1 MGGLPQYVVFN
12 WFRASRWSRLA
23 FFYLYQV
30 PEACALY
37 YQEEITMEI
46 LTWQARTEKNLTLVQ
61 LEELTG
67 ISKSTLNTIE
77 NGITSPTLRQLE
89 AIAAA
94 LDVKITD
101 LFDSEYK

>member
-1 MGGLPQYVVFN
+1 
-12 WFRASRWSRLA
+12 
-23 FFYLYQV
+23 
-30 PEACALY
+30 
-37 YQEEITMEI
+37 MEI
-46 LTWQARTEKNLTLVQ
+46 LTWQARTDGHLTLKQ
-61 LEELTG
+61 LEALTG

>member
-1 MGGLPQYVVFN
+1 
-12 WFRASRWSRLA
+12 
-23 FFYLYQV
+23 
-30 PEACALY
+30 
-37 YQEEITMEI
+37 MEI
-46 LTWQARTEKNLTLVQ
+46 LTWQARTDRRLTLKQ
-61 LEELTG
+61 LEALTG

>member
-1 MGGLPQYVVFN
+1 MPI
-12 WFRASRWSRLA
+12 
-23 FFYLYQV
+23 YLGDRTCYSAV
-30 PEACALY
+30 HAALY
-37 YQEEITMEI
+37 DYPKRYDYPKEDDAMEI
-46 LTWQARTEKNLTLVQ
+46 LTWQARTDRHLTLKQ
-61 LEELTG
+61 LEALTG

>member
-1 MGGLPQYVVFN
+1 
-12 WFRASRWSRLA
+12 
-23 FFYLYQV
+23 
-30 PEACALY
+30 
-37 YQEEITMEI
+37 MEI
-46 LTWQARTEKNLTLVQ
+46 LTWQARTDRHLTLKR
-61 LEELTG
+61 LEALTG

>member
-1 MGGLPQYVVFN
+1 
-12 WFRASRWSRLA
+12 
-23 FFYLYQV
+23 
-30 PEACALY
+30 
-37 YQEEITMEI
+37 MEI
-46 LTWQARTEKNLTLVQ
+46 LTWQARTEKNLTLVH

-94 LDVKITD
+94 LEVRITD
-101 LFDSEYK
+101 LFESEYK

>member
-1 MGGLPQYVVFN
+1 
-12 WFRASRWSRLA
+12 
-23 FFYLYQV
+23 
-30 PEACALY
+30 
-37 YQEEITMEI
+37 MEI
-46 LTWQARTEKNLTLVQ
+46 LTWQVRTDRHLTLKQ
-61 LEELTG
+61 LEALTG

>member
-1 MGGLPQYVVFN
+1 MAGTD
-12 WFRASRWSRLA
+12 RH
-23 FFYLYQV
+23 
-30 PEACALY
+30 
-37 YQEEITMEI
+37 
-46 LTWQARTEKNLTLVQ
+46 LTLKQ
-61 LEELTG
+61 LEALTG

>member
-1 MGGLPQYVVFN
+1 
-12 WFRASRWSRLA
+12 
-23 FFYLYQV
+23 
-30 PEACALY
+30 
-37 YQEEITMEI
+37 MEI

-101 LFDSEYK
+101 LFESEYK

>member
-1 MGGLPQYVVFN
+1 
-12 WFRASRWSRLA
+12 
-23 FFYLYQV
+23 
-30 PEACALY
+30 
-37 YQEEITMEI
+37 MEI
-46 LTWQARTEKNLTLVQ
+46 LTWQARTDRHLTLKQ
-61 LEELTG
+61 LEALTG

-77 NGITSPTLRQLE
+77 NGITSPTLCQLE